1 MNMFAIFWDVVKVK
15 RDLNEN
21 LISSHF
27 HIFLFLWA
35 LIKTNKTALK
45 DARIAH
51 LLSHIAL
58 AVSFYFRL
66 LVVCFLHQHKWMQW
80 NATYSTIFQSPSSF
94 ANPFLR
100 FIDNWKHLTTQNI
113 WNQLVLQAK
122 FHFFYWNC
130 NLNFWMKNAY
140 KKHVDWFTQFITIP
154 HYSK

>member
-1 MNMFAIFWDVVKVK
+1 MNMFSIFWDVVKIK

-27 HIFLFLWA
+27 HLFLFLWA

-51 LLSHIAL
+51 LLSHTDL
-58 AVSFYFRL
+58 AVSFYRL
-66 LVVCFLHQHKWMQW
+66 LVVYFLHQHKWMQR
-80 NATYSTIFQSPSSF
+80 NATYSIIVLQ
-94 ANPFLR
+94 NPFLR
-100 FIDNWKHLTTQNI
+100 FIDDWKHLTTQNI